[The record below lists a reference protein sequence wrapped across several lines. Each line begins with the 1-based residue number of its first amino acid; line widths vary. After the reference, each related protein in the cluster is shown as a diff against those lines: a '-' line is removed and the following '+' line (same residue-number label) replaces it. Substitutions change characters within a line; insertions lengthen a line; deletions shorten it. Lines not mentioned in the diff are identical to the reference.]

1 MLTNEE
7 RIVAMHARAAELNR
21 QNRMRRTRIVQ
32 SVSTAASLAAVILL
46 AIFMPQT
53 EAFKVAVSGNTSEN
67 MQGSLFS
74 GGGEMG
80 YVVIAVIA
88 FLLGVTVTVF
98 SFRFKKYQESKD
110 DSEFAGK
117 R

>member
-7 RIVAMHARAAELNR
+7 RIVAMHARAAELNQ
-21 QNRMRRTRIVQ
+21 QNRMRSTRIVQ
-32 SVSTAASLAAVILL
+32 RVSVAASLAAVILL

-53 EAFKVAVSGNTSEN
+53 EAFKIAVSRNTSEN

-74 GGGEMG
+74 SGGELG

-88 FLLGVTVTVF
+88 FLLGATVTAF
-98 SFRFKKYQESKD
+98 CFRLKKYQERKG
-110 DSEFAGK
+110 DSEVEGK